1 MFKNNREEF
10 FIVLRNESGKKVIKE
25 GKKEKKGKVLKQKK
39 GEKTIKIKGEYGK
52 IQVAIL
58 V

>member
-39 GEKTIKIKGEYGK
+39 RGENDKN
-52 IQVAIL
+52 
-58 V
+58 

>member
-25 GKKEKKGKVLKQKK
+25 GKKEKKGKVLKQTKW
-39 GEKTIKIKGEYGK
+39 EKTIKIKGEYGK

-58 V
+58 E

>member
-39 GEKTIKIKGEYGK
+39 RGKTIKIKGEYGK

-58 V
+58 E